1 VLPRCKSL
9 VVVVG
14 TVMVLDLPL
23 TGRDLFERRPDT
35 PPTDDRLPADFLSV
49 GGVSGQLH
57 QTSVCASGS
66 PLCLLHLK
74 NDCFCSTCT
83 EFECANRTSTAG
95 RRRSRE
101 AE

>member
-35 PPTDDRLPADFLSV
+35 PPTGDRLPADFLSDLV
-49 GGVSGQLH
+49 LFLES
-57 QTSVCASGS
+57 
-66 PLCLLHLK
+66 
-74 NDCFCSTCT
+74 
-83 EFECANRTSTAG
+83 
-95 RRRSRE
+95 
-101 AE
+101 